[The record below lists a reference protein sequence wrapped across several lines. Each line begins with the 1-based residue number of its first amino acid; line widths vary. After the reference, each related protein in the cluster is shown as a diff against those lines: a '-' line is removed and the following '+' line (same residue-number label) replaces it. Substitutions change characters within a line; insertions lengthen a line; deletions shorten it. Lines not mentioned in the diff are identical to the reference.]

1 MSVYGRLGFDSSFDT
16 TLFNN
21 ADTLTSGVLNLLGNT
36 SINLSDWQI
45 QDLSNATV
53 NGYYQ
58 NPHNDN
64 LGVISVFLTGISLY
78 ANTSYYTYS
87 NPDVANNVLLAAS
100 SSLTSLTNFT
110 NHTNNLSG
118 VTRSSDISVYPD
130 LNSGLSI
137 GRQILNI
144 TNKTD
149 GVQNNIPML
158 GTFTSLYIGNTL
170 TSLASTITNDYITL
184 SNSFTGTTSNVSNST
199 MNTIISHIQ
208 SLQTQIDARK
218 NSDISFY
225 VNSYGI
231 LQEYQT
237 VSQFS
242 NLGAT
247 QNSLITLIGTDKL
260 KADLS

>member
-1 MSVYGRLGFDSSFDT
+1 MSVYGRLGFDSTFDT
-16 TLFNN
+16 TLFNG
-21 ADTLTSGVLNLLGNT
+21 ADTLTSGVLNLLNVT

-45 QDLSNATV
+45 QDLSDATV
-53 NGYYQ
+53 TGYYQ

-64 LGVISVFLTGISLY
+64 IGVISVFLTGINLY
-78 ANTSYYTYS
+78 ANTGYYIYT
-87 NPDVANNVLLAAS
+87 NPDVANNMSLAAS
-100 SSLTSLTNFT
+100 SSLTSLSNFT

-144 TNKTD
+144 TNTTD
-149 GVQNNIPML
+149 GVQNNTPIL

-170 TSLASTITNDYITL
+170 SSFATTMANDYITL
-184 SNSFTGTTSNVSNST
+184 SNSFTSNVSNITSST

-208 SLQTQIDARK
+208 SLQTQIDTRT

-225 VNSYGI
+225 LNSYEI
-231 LQEYQT
+231 LKEYQT